1 MDTAKI
7 DKETKMKK
15 SPAIIIGCGGTGH
28 NILRLLFEKYIEETG
43 SVKKFNDLPIELL
56 SIDTLV
62 EPEARDT
69 MELQKDDYL
78 ALGPIQLDTFM
89 QKYYKNEEH
98 IQKWFNPDQYAGL
111 MSTGAMQIRAFGR
124 LAMFIKIFDVVSKLE
139 KKFGEV
145 LNKKHVFAEQIDGG
159 IFQVESGASVQIHIV
174 GNIAGG
180 TGSGIMLDLAF
191 LLRYLSPTSLTITG
205 HLIMP
210 EAITD
215 FQIRDSLFANS
226 YAFLKELDNFNLNPK
241 LYGQFSP
248 ISTYLFDKE
257 RVKEQK
263 TSTWDFADNDLITK
277 PFDYIYLLS
286 PYTQD
291 PSFLEKDFFH
301 EVISEKIFLSS
312 FNKIGDRELE
322 RKVNIRTTVIDQMYL
337 SSELSTGKPCAYG
350 SYGVSTLRV
359 REKAVKN
366 KIRKY
371 IFDKIRMVFEK
382 SEDKILFNRNSKLIK
397 DLEKDTGIS
406 EGIDSIPEFNETEE
420 IKQEVSKIFSKYDIE
435 KKVQTASAKI
445 LSAMID
451 KFKENEN
458 AAKIREDKAGI
469 EAMPRIR
476 NTGEFDSLSDD
487 EKGTYFDPEFFKR
500 NLLNNLR
507 LNLYEKVEE
516 VCDEFLK
523 KTEELFKEP
532 SEVIVPTQD
541 SDFSKAKEFDNIL
554 FYNFDVRLLE
564 NYIRERDKDIKT
576 LESTSEI
583 IEILNVFLEKNK
595 SSDEPKRII
604 DEKVDIIW
612 NAFVKAVEENTP
624 AGKHFADKIEKRLT
638 VSNFLNIMYKNN
650 DQELEDILE
659 SFVSIAT
666 PCWRFNEHFSKYVN
680 TISLLGCSRNNSLF
694 EKVKGWLFFGSELEA
709 TEHEDDPFEIPLV
722 ISQHGLPLL
731 GYEKLEEYKK
741 SYLRMMKKF
750 ETGLLKRQFH
760 LDKRWEGKNS
770 PLIDPFEDTPE
781 SYSRHIRGQLFV
793 FAWHLGIITKVPD
806 DDLFFIEIEAGKV
819 SLHPTKKPGI
829 AEALNEFFSM
839 LKQEENLKQ
848 EILTKIW
855 ESRENKDIDFKKE
868 LTSWVTNVLDKVKG
882 EIKDREKTGK
892 EDVKTINMMIGYI
905 QIFINT
911 SRLLS
916 DLKTEIQELV
926 AGIEQ

>member
-1 MDTAKI
+1 MDTAKTNEII
-7 DKETKMKK
+7 DIKK
-15 SPAIIIGCGGTGH
+15 PPAIIIGCGGTGH
-28 NILRLLFEKYIEETG
+28 NILRLLFEKYLEETG
-43 SVKKFNDLPIELL
+43 SVEKFNDLPIELL

-69 MELQKDDYL
+69 MKLQNEDYL

-124 LAMFIKIFDVVSKLE
+124 LAMFIKVFDVVKKLE
-139 KKFGEV
+139 KKFEKV
-145 LNKKHVFAEQIDGG
+145 LNKKHVFAEEIDDSS
-159 IFQVESGASVQIHIV
+159 FQVESGASVQIHIV
-174 GNIAGG
+174 GSIAGG

-191 LLRYLSPTSLTITG
+191 LLRYLSPISLTITG

-241 LYGQFSP
+241 LYGQSSP

-263 TSTWDFADNDLITK
+263 TSTRDFADNALVTK

-312 FNKIGDRELE
+312 YNKIGDRELE
-322 RKVNIRTTVIDQMYL
+322 RKVNIRTTFIDQMYR

-359 REKAVKN
+359 RENAVKN
-366 KIRKY
+366 KIREY
-371 IFDKIRMVFEK
+371 ILYKIRRLFEK
-382 SEDKILFNRNSKLIK
+382 SGDEIPFKRNSQLIK
-397 DLEKDTGIS
+397 DLENAAGIS
-406 EGIDSIPEFNETEE
+406 AGFEE
-420 IKQEVSKIFSKYDIE
+420 IFEFDGISDISQKISDILKKCDIE
-435 KKVQTASAKI
+435 KKVQGASAKI
-445 LSAMID
+445 LSAMVDI
-451 KFKENEN
+451 FKENKN
-458 AAKIREDKAGI
+458 AGKIRVDKADI
-469 EAMPRIR
+469 EPLPRIR
-476 NTGEFDSLSDD
+476 NTGEFESLSDD
-487 EKGTYFDPEFFKR
+487 KKEEFFNPEFFKS
-500 NLLNNLR
+500 NLLNNLK
-507 LNLYEKVEE
+507 LNLYENIEE
-516 VCDEFLK
+516 IWDDLLK
-523 KTEELFKEP
+523 KTDDLFANKFE
-532 SEVIVPTQD
+532 SIGSTQ

-564 NYIRERDKDIKT
+564 NYIKERDKDIKT

-595 SSDEPKRII
+595 SWDEPKRII

-624 AGKHFADKIEKRLT
+624 AGKHSVDKIEKRLT

-731 GYEKLEEYKK
+731 GYENLEEYKK

-750 ETGLLKRQFH
+750 KTGLLKRQFH

-770 PLIDPFEDTPE
+770 SLIDPFEDTPD
-781 SYSRHIRGQLFV
+781 SYARHINGQLFA
-793 FAWHLGIITKVPD
+793 FAWHLGIITKALN
-806 DDLFFIEIEAGKV
+806 DDLFSIELEADKV
-819 SLHPTKKPGI
+819 SLHPNKKSGI
-829 AEALNEFFSM
+829 AEALKEFFSI
-839 LKQEENLKQ
+839 LKQEEDLKQ
-848 EILTKIW
+848 VILAKIW
-855 ESRENKDIDFKKE
+855 ESREDENIDFKKE
-868 LTSWVTNVLDKVKG
+868 LTTWITNVLDKVKG
-882 EIKDREKTGK
+882 EIKDPEKTGK
-892 EDVKTINMMIGYI
+892 EDVKTINMMIGYLE
-905 QIFINT
+905 IFIKT